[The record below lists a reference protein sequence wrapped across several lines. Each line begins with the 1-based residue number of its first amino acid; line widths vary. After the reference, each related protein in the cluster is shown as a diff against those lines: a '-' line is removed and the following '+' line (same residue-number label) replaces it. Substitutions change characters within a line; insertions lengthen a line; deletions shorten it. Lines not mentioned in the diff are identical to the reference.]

1 MTARAEAL
9 PGAHDANSEEPTARG
24 RQAISGLAAGQFAI
38 SGLAAGYFCALK
50 PSAMPH
56 RGLPRAPGHV
66 FGASGALKFIE
77 FGDPD
82 AQTTPHPF
90 QSHLEPLE
98 YEFDRA

>member
-9 PGAHDANSEEPTARG
+9 PGAHNANSEEPTACG

-50 PSAMPH
+50 PSTMPH
-56 RGLPRAPGHV
+56 RGLPRAPEHV

-77 FGDPD
+77 LDDPD
-82 AQTTPHPF
+82 AQSTPYRTNSTVF
-90 QSHLEPLE
+90 K
-98 YEFDRA
+98 EFYYLIN